1 MKAKLPLTPKQAEDW
16 KKLIFQGAVGVFPTE
31 TFYGLGGNALDRD
44 AVKRVFVCK
53 KRPVEKSLLILVKRD
68 WLLDFAIVTEKVA
81 CLMDEFWPGA
91 LTVILQA
98 NRNLPEFLRGPGNTI
113 AVRHSPSKFVDELLG
128 ILKKPLIGTSANLS
142 GQPSCQT
149 ADEAYRQLGPS
160 VDFWLDGGTTKGGM
174 PSTMLD
180 ATEPNFRIIREGA
193 ISSEVIRPFL

>member
-44 AVKRVFVCK
+44 AVKRGFVCK

-81 CLMDEFWPGA
+81 CLLDEFWPGA

>member
-81 CLMDEFWPGA
+81 CLLDEFWPGA

-160 VDFWLDGGTTKGGM
+160 VDFWLDGGMTKGGM

>member
-81 CLMDEFWPGA
+81 CLLDEFWPGA
-91 LTVILQA
+91 LTVILPA

-128 ILKKPLIGTSANLS
+128 ILKQPLIGTSANLS

-160 VDFWLDGGTTKGGM
+160 VDFWLDGGMTKGGM

-193 ISSEVIRPFL
+193 IPSEALRPFL

>member
-31 TFYGLGGNALDRD
+31 TFYGLGGNALDQN
-44 AVKRVFVCK
+44 AVERVFVCK
-53 KRPVEKSLLILVKRD
+53 KRSVEKSLLILVQRD
-68 WLLDFAIVTEKVA
+68 WLLDFAVVTEKVA
-81 CLMDEFWPGA
+81 RLLDEFWPGA
-91 LTVILQA
+91 LTVVLPA
-98 NRNLPEFLRGPGNTI
+98 NKNLPDFLKGPGNTI

-160 VDFWLDGGTTKGGM
+160 IDFWLDGGMTKGGM

>member
-31 TFYGLGGNALDRD
+31 TFYGLGGNALDQD
-44 AVKRVFVCK
+44 AVERVFVCK
-53 KRPVEKSLLILVKRD
+53 NRSAEKSLLILVQRD
-68 WLLDFAIVTEKVA
+68 WLLDFAVVTEKVA
-81 CLMDEFWPGA
+81 RLLDEFWPGA
-91 LTVILQA
+91 LTVVLPA
-98 NRNLPEFLRGPGNTI
+98 NKNLPDFLRGPENTI

-128 ILKKPLIGTSANLS
+128 ILNKPLIGTSANLS

-149 ADEAYRQLGPS
+149 VDEAYRQLGLS
-160 VDFWLDGGTTKGGM
+160 VDFWLDGGMTKGGM

-180 ATEPNFRIIREGA
+180 ATEPDFRIIREGA

>member
-81 CLMDEFWPGA
+81 CLLDEFWPGA

-160 VDFWLDGGTTKGGM
+160 VDFWLDGGMTKGGM

-193 ISSEVIRPFL
+193 IASEVIRPFI

>member
-1 MKAKLPLTPKQAEDW
+1 MKAKLPLTPKEAEDW

-81 CLMDEFWPGA
+81 CLLDEFWPGA

-160 VDFWLDGGTTKGGM
+160 VDFWLDGGITKGGM

>member
-81 CLMDEFWPGA
+81 CLLDEFWPGA
-91 LTVILQA
+91 LTVILPA

-160 VDFWLDGGTTKGGM
+160 VDFWLDGGITKGGM

>member
-1 MKAKLPLTPKQAEDW
+1 MKAKLPLTPKEAEDW

-81 CLMDEFWPGA
+81 CLLDEFWPGA
-91 LTVILQA
+91 LTVILPA

-160 VDFWLDGGTTKGGM
+160 VDFWLDGGMTKGGM

>member
-1 MKAKLPLTPKQAEDW
+1 MKAKLPLTPKEAEDW

-81 CLMDEFWPGA
+81 CLLDEFWPGA
-91 LTVILQA
+91 LTVILPA

-160 VDFWLDGGTTKGGM
+160 VDFWLDGGITKGGM

>member
-91 LTVILQA
+91 LTVILPA

>member
-1 MKAKLPLTPKQAEDW
+1 MKAKLPLTPKEAEDW

-81 CLMDEFWPGA
+81 CLLDEFWPGA
-91 LTVILQA
+91 LTVILPA

-160 VDFWLDGGTTKGGM
+160 VDFWLDGGMTKGGM

-180 ATEPNFRIIREGA
+180 ATEPNFRIIRDGA

>member
-160 VDFWLDGGTTKGGM
+160 VDFWLDGGMTKGGM

>member
-31 TFYGLGGNALDRD
+31 TFYGLGGNALDQN
-44 AVKRVFVCK
+44 AVERVFVCK
-53 KRPVEKSLLILVKRD
+53 KRSVEKSLLILVQRD
-68 WLLDFAIVTEKVA
+68 WLLDFAVVTEKVA
-81 CLMDEFWPGA
+81 RLLDEFWPGA
-91 LTVILQA
+91 LTIVLPA
-98 NRNLPEFLRGPGNTI
+98 NKNLPDFLRGPGNTI

-149 ADEAYRQLGPS
+149 VDEAYRQLGPS
-160 VDFWLDGGTTKGGM
+160 VDFWLDGGITKGGM

>member
-31 TFYGLGGNALDRD
+31 TFYGLGGNALDQD
-44 AVKRVFVCK
+44 AVERVFVCK
-53 KRPVEKSLLILVKRD
+53 NRSAEKSLLILVQRD
-68 WLLDFAIVTEKVA
+68 WLLDFAVVTEKVA
-81 CLMDEFWPGA
+81 RLLDEFWPGA
-91 LTVILQA
+91 LTVVLPA
-98 NRNLPEFLRGPGNTI
+98 NKNLPDFLRGPGNTI

-128 ILKKPLIGTSANLS
+128 ILNKPLIGTSANLS

-149 ADEAYRQLGPS
+149 VDEAYRQLGLS
-160 VDFWLDGGTTKGGM
+160 VDFWLDGGMTKGGM

>member
-91 LTVILQA
+91 LTVILPA

-160 VDFWLDGGTTKGGM
+160 VDFWLDGGMTKGGM

>member
-1 MKAKLPLTPKQAEDW
+1 MKAKLPLTPKEAEDW

-81 CLMDEFWPGA
+81 CLLDEFWPGA

-160 VDFWLDGGTTKGGM
+160 VDFWLDGGMTKGGM

>member
-31 TFYGLGGNALDRD
+31 TFYGLGGNALDQN
-44 AVKRVFVCK
+44 AVERVFVCK
-53 KRPVEKSLLILVKRD
+53 KRSVEKSLLILVQRD
-68 WLLDFAIVTEKVA
+68 WLLDFAVVTEKVA
-81 CLMDEFWPGA
+81 RLLDEFWPGA
-91 LTVILQA
+91 LTVVLPA
-98 NRNLPEFLRGPGNTI
+98 NKNLPDFLKGPGNTI

-128 ILKKPLIGTSANLS
+128 ILNRPLIGTSANLS

-160 VDFWLDGGTTKGGM
+160 IDFWLDGGMTKGGM